1 MSELDVSVL
10 TKVERRQPAS
20 VELAHRLIDYLLSGE
35 VPPGGKIPSERALSE
50 TLDVGRSAV
59 REALKSLT
67 LLGLLDVRQGDGTY
81 LAASSSDL
89 LPRIIEWGL
98 LLGERRVKDLTEAR
112 AEVEVILAGL
122 AAKRRSSGE
131 LEDLRA
137 IVDEMRAADTDLDKY
152 IAADVRFHLK
162 IAELSGN
169 TVLAGVLSSIRSL
182 LQVWTNRVITARGE
196 TRSSLAVHIPI
207 FEAIEEGD
215 AEAARAAMFAH
226 MRSANRNLAHTID
239 Q

>member
-1 MSELDVSVL
+1 L
-10 TKVERRQPAS
+10 TRVERRQPAS
-20 VELAHRLIDYLLSGE
+20 VELAHQLIEYLLSGAI
-35 VPPGGKIPSERALSE
+35 PPGGKIPSERALSE

-67 LLGLLDVRQGDGTY
+67 LLGLIDVRQGDGTY

-98 LLGERRVKDLTEAR
+98 MLGERRVQDLTEAR
-112 AEVEVILAGL
+112 AEVEVILAGM
-122 AAKRRSSGE
+122 AAKRRTPEG
-131 LEDLRA
+131 LEELRA
-137 IVDEMRAADTDLDKY
+137 IVDEMKAADEDLDRY
-152 IAADVRFHLK
+152 IAADVQFHLK

-169 TVLAGVLSSIRSL
+169 TALAGVLNSIRTL
-182 LQVWTNRVITARGE
+182 LQVWTNRVIMAVSE
-196 TRSSLAVHIPI
+196 TRSSLAVHLPI

-226 MRSANRNLAHTID
+226 MRSANRNLANTIGK
-239 Q
+239 